1 MTAERAASIR
11 WSEAAFGE
19 LSAGELYA
27 LLRLRSLVFVVEQ
40 ECPFLDLDGRDQ
52 DARHLLGWTEDGTLL
67 AAYARFFAPGAVFPE
82 ASIGRIVTHPQVR
95 GTGAGKALM
104 AEALRRVEALA
115 PGAPIRLCAQ
125 LYLERFYGGFGF
137 RPASQPYLEDGIP
150 HVEMVR
156 PGTG

>member
-1 MTAERAASIR
+1 METESGSELR
-11 WSEAAFGE
+11 WKQAAFDE
-19 LSAGELYA
+19 LSPAELYA

-40 ECPFLDLDGRDQ
+40 ECPFLDLDGRD
-52 DARHLLGWTEDGTLL
+52 AAALHLLGLRKGEGELV
-67 AAYARFFAPGAVFPE
+67 AYARIFAPDAVFPE

-104 AEALRRVEALA
+104 AEALRRLDALA

-125 LYLERFYGGFGF
+125 CYLEHFYGGFGF
-137 RPASQPYLEDGIP
+137 RPAAEPYLEDGIP

>member
-1 MTAERAASIR
+1 METESG
-11 WSEAAFGE
+11 SELGWKQAAFDE
-19 LSAGELYA
+19 LSPAELYA

-40 ECPFLDLDGRDQ
+40 ECPFLDLDGRD
-52 DARHLLGWTEDGTLL
+52 AAALHLLGLREGDGEL

-95 GTGAGKALM
+95 GTGAGKTLM
-104 AEALRRVEALA
+104 AEALRRVDALA

-125 LYLERFYGGFGF
+125 RYLERFYGGFGF